1 MTDNT
6 DDGHLDNPTNT
17 QSNLSAEALPKAE
30 DKQETENMEV
40 HKHPHHV
47 SHKKKWPE
55 YLLEFLMLFLAVF
68 LGFIAENIREQSV
81 ERHREKE
88 YMQSMIEDLAQ
99 DTLEVNRV
107 SLVNVAAIGNL
118 DTLMDLLK
126 LPLSGDTATRKKLYF
141 FLPASMTAELCVFT
155 QRTLSQLKNAGGLR
169 LVKKKEVADLISL
182 YDSKIQYLV
191 IIAKSLDEVT
201 TDADRIGSEIY
212 DLNYYRSHH
221 DSNYDLT
228 TYDPKILK
236 KFSNFA
242 QVEQT
247 IFAFY
252 EAHLQEEKQLAI
264 RLIKLVKKEY
274 HLE

>member
-1 MTDNT
+1 MSEEKNT
-6 DDGHLDNPTNT
+6 KVKVEGKVKEQPVSPQPQPEPQPST
-17 QSNLSAEALPKAE
+17 
-30 DKQETENMEV
+30 MEV

-47 SHKKKWPE
+47 THKKKWPE

-107 SLVNVAAIGNL
+107 SLVNIAAIGNL

-126 LPLSGDTATRKKLYF
+126 LPLSSDTATRKKLYS
-141 FLPASMTAELCVFT
+141 FLPASMGAELCVFT

-169 LVKKKEVADLISL
+169 LVRKNEVANQISL

-201 TDADRIGSEIY
+201 TDEDRIGSEIY
-212 DLNYYRSHH
+212 DLNYYRNHH

-242 QVEQT
+242 QVEQNV
-247 IFAFY
+247 FAFY

-264 RLIKLVKKEY
+264 RLIKLIKKGY